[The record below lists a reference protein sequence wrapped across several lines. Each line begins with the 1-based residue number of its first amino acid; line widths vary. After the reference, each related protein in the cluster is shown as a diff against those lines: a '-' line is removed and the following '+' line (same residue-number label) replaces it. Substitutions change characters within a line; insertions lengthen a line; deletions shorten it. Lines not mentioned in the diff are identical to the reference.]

1 MGIVQ
6 FVQSTSGKWDPKL
19 YAQLLGAANA
29 FKEGD
34 VTVGVAAA
42 TEGRSVRCAYRAGLV
57 ASRR

>member
-6 FVQSTSGKWDPKL
+6 FVQAASGTWDPKR

-34 VTVGVAAA
+34 
-42 TEGRSVRCAYRAGLV
+42 GRGALPGP
-57 ASRR
+57 